1 MHSTGGMLYLN
12 KFIVKYKTRMKSHRG
27 KPASMTG
34 MYSALSLGPNVA
46 FEAREKGDENS
57 FGTVI

>member
-1 MHSTGGMLYLN
+1 MLYLN
-12 KFIVKYKTRMKSHRG
+12 KFIVKYKARMKSHTG